1 MLASITT
8 TVQNGSVLVAV
19 PIAFAAGLVS
29 FFSPCILPLVPGYVA
44 FLGGATGVDAVVPAR
59 PHRPG
64 RAVAGAIAFVGG
76 FSLVYVSL
84 GTAFGGLG
92 ESLRAHERPLQIV
105 FGSVTIVLGLLFAGW
120 LPTSS
125 ILNREARVHWLPSAT
140 VGGAGILGVLF
151 GIGWSP
157 CTGPTLGAILALS
170 SATPG
175 ATAWRGTL
183 LAAIFCIGL
192 GLPFLVAAVAADQLA
207 PVARFARRHTG
218 LLLRIGGVLLIAIGV
233 LEITGTWTTFV
244 QWLQDHATS
253 WLGWANRSPL

>member
-29 FFSPCILPLVPGYVA
+29 FFSPCVLPLVPGYVA
-44 FLGGATGVDAVVPAR
+44 FLGGATGVGAVAPAR
-59 PHRPG
+59 PHHLG
-64 RAVAGAIAFVGG
+64 RALAGAIAFVIG

-84 GTAFGGLG
+84 GTAFGGFG
-92 ESLRAHERPLQIV
+92 QSLRTHERGLQVV
-105 FGSVTIVLGLLFAGW
+105 FGAITIVLGLLFAGW

-125 ILNREARVHWLPSAT
+125 FLNRDVRVHWLPGAT

-151 GIGWSP
+151 GVGWSP

-175 ATAWRGTL
+175 ATAWRGSL
-183 LAAIFCIGL
+183 LAATFCLGL
-192 GLPFLVAAVAADQLA
+192 GIPFLVAAVAADQLA
-207 PVARFARRHTG
+207 PVARFARRHTVV
-218 LLLRIGGVLLIAIGV
+218 LLRIGGILLITIGV

-244 QWLQDHATS
+244 QWLQDHATT
-253 WLGWANRSPL
+253 WFGNRSPL

>member
-175 ATAWRGTL
+175 ASWSAATAATRNGRPRPMQKI
-183 LAAIFCIGL
+183 AASSV
-192 GLPFLVAAVAADQLA
+192 PRHAVA